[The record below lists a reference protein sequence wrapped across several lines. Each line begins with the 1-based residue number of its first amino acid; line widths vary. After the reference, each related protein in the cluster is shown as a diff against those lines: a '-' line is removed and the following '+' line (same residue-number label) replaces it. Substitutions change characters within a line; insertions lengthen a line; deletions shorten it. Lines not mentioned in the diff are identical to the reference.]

1 MRFDRATRTRLLA
14 DMELDVNPT
23 DSTIELFVDGDW
35 HPADWTGLP
44 VQLGDK
50 WAQTARS
57 TGFFAGPDAT
67 GTGAT
72 VLTPGRHATKTR
84 VTLATGDTLTA
95 DSTPIDVDGNTTTV
109 TPPPPAPTPTPTGG
123 VSIAIDTDGTPYI
136 AGA

>member
-1 MRFDRATRTRLLA
+1 MRFDRATRTRVLA
-14 DMELDVNPT
+14 DMELDTNPA
-23 DSTIELFVDGDW
+23 DSTIELFVDGTW
-35 HPADWTGLP
+35 HPADWTGTP

-67 GTGAT
+67 TTGAT
-72 VLTPGRHATKTR
+72 VLTSGRHPTKTR

-95 DSTPIDVDGNTTTV
+95 DSTPIDVDGNTTQP
-109 TPPPPAPTPTPTGG
+109 TPPPPPPTPTGG

>member
-1 MRFDRATRTRLLA
+1 MRFDRATRTRVLV

-23 DSTIELFVDGDW
+23 GSTIELFVDGTW
-35 HPADWTGLP
+35 RPADWQATP

-50 WAQTARS
+50 WTQTARS
-57 TGFFAGPDAT
+57 SGFFAGPDAT

-72 VLTPGRHATKTR
+72 VLTPGRHPTKTR

-109 TPPPPAPTPTPTGG
+109 TPPPPAPTPTGG